1 MQSIQTGAIMTTRRT
16 VLVQVAATALLAGCT
31 PPLLV
36 PLREEAVAAKS
47 LGYKIDAR
55 LVDANVFPSY
65 APGQVCRNCRLVTR
79 TDGELLPCNAYPGYT
94 VAAGGWCA
102 SYEVR

>member
-1 MQSIQTGAIMTTRRT
+1 MITRRT
-16 VLVQVAATALLAGCT
+16 VVVQIAATALLSGCA
-31 PPLLV
+31 PPVLT
-36 PLREEAVAAKS
+36 PLREESVAAKS

-55 LVDANVFPSY
+55 LVDVAAFPNYS
-65 APGQVCRNCRLVTR
+65 PGQICRNCRLVTR
-79 TDGELLPCNAYPGYT
+79 IDGELLPCNAYPGYA